1 MTDKGARKA
10 FDRGLY
16 IKADTLG
23 KDVISSWLSKQ
34 GHSITD
40 TTEKYS
46 CDIVTEKNGIKHNTE
61 VEIKFS
67 WKGDW
72 PDSWDEIRIP
82 YRKNRLLS
90 EENLTFYILRSDCKQ
105 AWAIRSHTLKNIA
118 TVKEA
123 SNRYIR
129 SGEKFFHVPVEHAQ
143 LLEMI

>member
-10 FDRGLY
+10 FDRSLY

-34 GHSITD
+34 GHNITD

-105 AWAIRSHTLKNIA
+105 AWAISADTLKNIA

-129 SGEKFFHVPVEHAQ
+129 S
-143 LLEMI
+143 

>member
-10 FDRGLY
+10 FDRSLY

-34 GHSITD
+34 GHNITD

-82 YRKNRLLS
+82 YRKNRHLS

-105 AWAIRSHTLKNIA
+105 AWAISADTLKNIA